1 MMTITQQDPRLARA
15 QYNQDAILSASP
27 SRLLTMLFDRLML
40 DLQRAEA
47 AQLEQDFARATPYL
61 LHAQDIVAELASSLD
76 VERWDGGQG
85 LLAVYLFSSTKLVSA
100 NIDRSIE
107 RTREVIGIMEPLRQ
121 TWHEA
126 AELVAQRF
134 QALAAPRQDGML
146 GIG

>member
-1 MMTITQQDPRLARA
+1 MTILQDPRLVRS

-47 AQLEQDFARATPYL
+47 AQSEQDWNRAAPYL
-61 LHAQDIVAELASSLD
+61 THAQDIVAELAGSLD

-85 LLAVYLFSSTKLVSA
+85 LLAIYLFSSTKLVSA
-100 NIDRSIE
+100 NTERSIE
-107 RTREVIGIMEPLRQ
+107 RTREVIEIMEPLRQ

-126 AELVAQRF
+126 AALLADAAAAQQPVRAHGELGFA
-134 QALAAPRQDGML
+134 
-146 GIG
+146 